1 MDPKPRSITAKTGVP
16 ARPAAVKR
24 AQGIAETGRLFL
36 DVEGMIK
43 RSRSQP
49 LSLSRYVE

>member
-1 MDPKPRSITAKTGVP
+1 MDSKSRPPSAKPGAP

-24 AQGIAETGRLFL
+24 DKGIAETARLFL

-49 LSLSRYVE
+49 ISPSRYVE